1 MSNKKFIRDSIHG
14 NLPITQYETELIDY
28 PQIQRLRRLKQL
40 GFISLIYPGAN
51 HSRFEHSIGTMHL
64 ASQLADQLELT
75 NEDKELVRVAGLLH
89 DTGHGPFS
97 HVSETVLEAP
107 HEKITEYVI
116 KNTEISDKLKEKFSL
131 QDITDIIHGKG
142 KLGPIISGE
151 LDVDRMDYLMR
162 DSYYVG
168 VQYGVIDTQR
178 LISNLK
184 LEKYLLL
191 DIKGIQAAE
200 SLLVAR
206 YFMYPSV
213 YQHHTTRILNS
224 MFRRGIQYLIKDY
237 GLKPKE
243 MYKYDDS
250 DLICLF
256 RNSDGYAKETI
267 NRLDN
272 RQLLKTAYKIDVKE
286 FTQPEKIF
294 KIKKDEINKAEEEI
308 SEDYGIKRDNVIIN
322 IADYP
327 HFDEMKTQVS
337 LNDKLYHLNEIS
349 SIVGALSDARFNFP
363 DISIYVPKEDRDKLE
378 KFKIEH
384 YLNLPERKNRFETMT
399 FNQTVFE

>member
-399 FNQTVFE
+399 FDQTVFE

>member
-349 SIVGALSDARFNFP
+349 SIVGALSDARFNSP

-399 FNQTVFE
+399 FDQTVFE

>member
-1 MSNKKFIRDSIHG
+1 MSNKKFIRD
-14 NLPITQYETELIDY
+14 
-28 PQIQRLRRLKQL
+28 
-40 GFISLIYPGAN
+40 
-51 HSRFEHSIGTMHL
+51 SIGTMHL

-399 FNQTVFE
+399 FDQTVFE

>member
-14 NLPITQYETELIDY
+14 NLSITQYETELIDY

-399 FNQTVFE
+399 FDQTVFE

>member
-224 MFRRGIQYLIKDY
+224 MFRRGIQYLINDY

-399 FNQTVFE
+399 FDQTVFE

>member
-224 MFRRGIQYLIKDY
+224 MFRRGIQYL
-237 GLKPKE
+237 
-243 MYKYDDS
+243 S
-250 DLICLF
+250 LIH
-256 RNSDGYAKETI
+256 I
-267 NRLDN
+267 
-272 RQLLKTAYKIDVKE
+272 
-286 FTQPEKIF
+286 
-294 KIKKDEINKAEEEI
+294 
-308 SEDYGIKRDNVIIN
+308 
-322 IADYP
+322 
-327 HFDEMKTQVS
+327 
-337 LNDKLYHLNEIS
+337 
-349 SIVGALSDARFNFP
+349 
-363 DISIYVPKEDRDKLE
+363 
-378 KFKIEH
+378 
-384 YLNLPERKNRFETMT
+384 
-399 FNQTVFE
+399 

>member
-184 LEKYLLL
+184 LEKYILL

-399 FNQTVFE
+399 FDQTVFE